1 MGSDPRTATVA
12 VMGRTQ
18 EDASER
24 NQFREKT
31 QVIFQN
37 PMGQR
42 DQTFQSTLS
51 FYVLIPEQPAL
62 SWP

>member
-1 MGSDPRTATVA
+1 VA